1 MTEQD
6 DYQDENETPSSGA
19 DEMPRRLP
27 VAGLLLLV
35 PPSWRLH
42 PLDRGKILARR
53 EPAGGIIQIAIVPR
67 DKLPPD
73 PSYEECMDTVRR
85 TFDPEG
91 VIAAYDS
98 VVLDTATGPLGGASF
113 HKGKDFLRAWYCL
126 RTAGLIYGVYS
137 CAWELRTKP
146 DWQLGA
152 AECEGIIA
160 TALFDRPLTPP
171 GGLAQKG

>member
-1 MTEQD
+1 MS
-6 DYQDENETPSSGA
+6 DETAISGA
-19 DEMPRRLP
+19 DQMPRRVP

-35 PPSWRLH
+35 PPWWNLH

-53 EPAGGIIQIAIVPR
+53 DPAGGIIQIGVVPR
-67 DKLPPD
+67 DRLPPD
-73 PSYEECMDTVRR
+73 PSYDECMGATRQ
-85 TFDPEG
+85 TFDAEG
-91 VIAAYDS
+91 VIGAFDT
-98 VVLDTATGPLGGASF
+98 VMLNTATGPLGGASF

-126 RTAGLIYGVYS
+126 RPSGLIYGVYS

-160 TALFDRPLTPP
+160 TAIFDRPIGPVQMS
-171 GGLAQKG
+171 GEG

>member
-1 MTEQD
+1 
-6 DYQDENETPSSGA
+6 
-19 DEMPRRLP
+19 MPRRLP

-35 PPSWRLH
+35 PPCWRLH

-53 EPAGGIIQIAIVPR
+53 EPAGGIIQIASVPR
-67 DKLPPD
+67 DRLPPD
-73 PSYEECMDTVRR
+73 PSYDECMTAARQS
-85 TFDPEG
+85 FDPEG
-91 VIAAYDS
+91 VIGGFDT
-98 VVLDTATGPLGGASF
+98 VMLNTATGPLGGASF

-126 RTAGLIYGVYS
+126 RPSGLIFGVYS

-160 TALFDRPLTPP
+160 TAVFDRPLGPP
-171 GGLAQKG
+171 ADGAR